1 MEGRA
6 RGAPFCKKIFVLFLV
21 RGEREREER
30 RERERA
36 RLCCSPSSTHCKEAF
51 HDNTNRAVFP
61 ACCCSCVYEFMN
73 ECLYVL
79 MICCRCMLDVHLQ
92 G

>member
-1 MEGRA
+1 MSA
-6 RGAPFCKKIFVLFLV
+6 D
-21 RGEREREER
+21 REER
-30 RERERA
+30 RVETLLQSELKHIVKR
-36 RLCCSPSSTHCKEAF
+36 HF
-51 HDNTNRAVFP
+51 QINTIIAVFP

-79 MICCRCMLDVHLQ
+79 MICCRCVLDVHLQ